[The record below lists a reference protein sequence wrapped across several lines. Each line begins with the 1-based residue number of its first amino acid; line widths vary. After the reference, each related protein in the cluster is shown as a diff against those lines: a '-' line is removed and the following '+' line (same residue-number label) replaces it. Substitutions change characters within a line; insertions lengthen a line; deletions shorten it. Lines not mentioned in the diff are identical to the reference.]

1 MCWNVELFSK
11 ILPRH
16 MELIMLIDYFFLE
29 KLKLLDEFKDDSRKQ
44 QRLSILSERD
54 DGQQIIKIS
63 HFCFLSSKLFIAH
76 SLQIMDASKSVIYRE
91 LDDLFP

>member
-1 MCWNVELFSK
+1 VEELSMCWNVELFSK

-16 MELIMLIDYFFLE
+16 MELLMLIDYFFIE

-54 DGQQIIKIS
+54 DGQ
-63 HFCFLSSKLFIAH
+63 
-76 SLQIMDASKSVIYRE
+76 
-91 LDDLFP
+91 

>member
-16 MELIMLIDYFFLE
+16 MELLMLIDYFFIE

-54 DGQQIIKIS
+54 DGQ
-63 HFCFLSSKLFIAH
+63 
-76 SLQIMDASKSVIYRE
+76 
-91 LDDLFP
+91 